1 MKNSILFALLLSSLL
16 WSCIG
21 DDFINDFVEPEIR
34 LNTTPDSLTIDST
47 FRYSARYFNNVGVE
61 TTVSFDWLS
70 SDPAVASVDALG
82 NVTAHTLGTV
92 EISASYSDG
101 MNTASAMAML
111 HTAETPITIV
121 PEEPDTLV
129 GRVEA
134 STFYLLEGDFTLRED
149 LDEGT
154 IILSLADDYRA
165 DSDIPGL
172 YIYLSNNPNTI
183 TNAYEISRVTT
194 FSGAHEYIIPDV
206 AIDQYAYVLYYCKPF
221 TIKVGDGEILEP

>member
-101 MNTASAMAML
+101 MNTASAMSML

-129 GRVEA
+129 GRVETT
-134 STFYLLEGDFTLRED
+134 TFYELEGDFTLRED

-154 IILSLADDYRA
+154 IVLSFVDDYRA
-165 DSDIPGL
+165 DTALPGL
-172 YIYLSNNPNTI
+172 YVYLSNNPNSTA
-183 TNAYEISRVTT
+183 NAYEIGEVTT
-194 FSGAHEYIIPDV
+194 FSGAHQYTIPEV
-206 AIDQYAYVLYYCKPF
+206 AIDQYAYVLYFCKPF
-221 TIKVGDGEILEP
+221 NVKVGDGEIVSP